1 MVAWPRPLRTTMTER
16 DPAIEIHGLT
26 RTFVSRKGFLF
37 REVTRTPALQGIDLS
52 IERGAI
58 FGLLGPNGAG
68 KTTLTKILSTLLL
81 PTSGT
86 ARVLGHDVVR
96 EADWLRSRIGLV
108 LGGERGLYN
117 RISGRENLRYFA
129 DLYGV
134 PLAERDHRIA
144 EVLKRVDLEWAA
156 DRRVEEYSRGM
167 KQKLHIARGILHR
180 PEILFLDEPTIGL
193 DPKSARETRK
203 LVRSLVAGGVTIFLT
218 THYMFEAEE
227 LCPQLAIL
235 SKGRI
240 VAQDTVAALRQLVGG
255 DRTLEA
261 EAYGFED
268 REVEALRR
276 LPGVSKILSEEFGPV
291 SRLTLR
297 VRTEE
302 TQPAHIRALLPSH
315 PELMVRER
323 RTSLEDVYLDL
334 VEEEAR

>member
-1 MVAWPRPLRTTMTER
+1 MPSTDL
-16 DPAIEIHGLT
+16 AIET
-26 RTFVSRKGFLF
+26 REIRRVFDSRKGFLF
-37 REVTRTPALQGIDLS
+37 RESTHTEALRGVDLAVA
-52 IERGAI
+52 RGAI

-86 ARVLGHDVVR
+86 ARVLGHDVVA
-96 EADWLRSRIGLV
+96 ESEWLRPRMGLV

-117 RISGRENLRYFA
+117 RISGKENLRYFA

-134 PLAERDHRIA
+134 PLADREARIR
-144 EVLKRVDLEWAA
+144 EVIARVDLEWAG

-203 LVRSLVAGGVTIFLT
+203 LVRSLVADGVTIFLT

-227 LCPQLAIL
+227 LCPEIAIL

-240 VAQDTVAALRQLVGG
+240 VARDTIAKLRHLVGG
-255 DRTLEA
+255 DRTIEA
-261 EAYGFED
+261 EAYGFDD
-268 REVEALRR
+268 REIDSLHR
-276 LPGVSKILSEEFGPV
+276 LPGVSKIATEEFGPV

-297 VRTEE
+297 VRTDEIGPE
-302 TQPAHIRALLPSH
+302 DVRSALPSH
-315 PELMVRER
+315 PELSVRER

-334 VEEEAR
+334 VEEEAQ

>member
-1 MVAWPRPLRTTMTER
+1 MRNGT
-16 DPAIEIHGLT
+16 PAIDVRGIS
-26 RTFVSRKGFLF
+26 RTFESRKGFLF
-37 REVTRTPALQGIDLS
+37 REATRTDALKGVDLRVEPGS
-52 IERGAI
+52 I

-86 ARVLGHDVVR
+86 ALVLGYDVNR
-96 EADWLRSRIGLV
+96 EAEKLRPLIGLV

-117 RISGRENLRYFA
+117 RVSGRDNLRYFA
-129 DLYGV
+129 DLYGIPV
-134 PLAERDHRIA
+134 AERDRRIQ
-144 EVLKRVDLEWAA
+144 EVLERVELTWAA

-180 PEILFLDEPTIGL
+180 PAMLFLDEPTIGL

-203 LVRSLVAGGVTIFLT
+203 LIRSLVADGVTIFLT

-227 LCPQLAIL
+227 LCPELAIL

-240 VAQDTVAALRQLVGG
+240 VARDTVARLRQLVGG
-255 DRTLEA
+255 DRTLEL
-261 EAYGFED
+261 EDYGFDD
-268 REVEALRR
+268 RELESLKR
-276 LPGVSKILSEEFGPV
+276 LPGVSKLLTEEFGPV
-291 SRLTLR
+291 LRVTLR
-297 VRTEE
+297 LRTEE
-302 TQPAHIRALLPSH
+302 TNETAVRTTLPGH
-315 PELMVRER
+315 PELAVRER

>member
-1 MVAWPRPLRTTMTER
+1 MSTSEL
-16 DPAIEIHGLT
+16 AIDVQGVT
-26 RTFVSRKGFLF
+26 RIFESRKGFLF
-37 REVTRTPALQGIDLS
+37 REISRTEALRGVDLQV
-52 IERGAI
+52 ERGAI

-86 ARVLGHDVVR
+86 VRVLGHDVVGDV
-96 EADWLRSRIGLV
+96 AWLRPRMGLV

-134 PLAERDHRIA
+134 PLRERDARIA
-144 EVLKRVDLEWAA
+144 EVLARVDLTWAA

-180 PEILFLDEPTIGL
+180 PQILFLDEPTIGL

-203 LVRSLVAGGVTIFLT
+203 LVRSLVADGVTIFLT

-227 LCPQLAIL
+227 LCPRIAIL

-240 VAQDTVAALRQLVGG
+240 VAQDSVSKLRELVGG
-255 DRTLEA
+255 DRTFEA
-261 EAYGFED
+261 EGYGFDD
-268 REVEALRR
+268 RELETLRR
-276 LPGVSKILSEEFGPV
+276 LPGVSKIVTEEFGPV
-291 SRLTLR
+291 LRLTLR
-297 VRTEE
+297 VRTGELQPDDVRRTLASHEE
-302 TQPAHIRALLPSH
+302 VS
-315 PELMVRER
+315 VRER

-334 VEEEAR
+334 VEEEAN

>member
-1 MVAWPRPLRTTMTER
+1 MIQSNL
-16 DPAIEIHGLT
+16 AIETHGIT
-26 RTFVSRKGFLF
+26 RQFVTRKGFLF
-37 REVTRTPALQGIDLS
+37 RDVNRTDALRGVDLAV
-52 IERGAI
+52 ERGAI

-68 KTTLTKILSTLLL
+68 KTTFVKILSTLLL
-81 PTSGT
+81 PTSGS
-86 ARVLGHDVVR
+86 ALVLGHDVTK
-96 EADWLRSRIGLV
+96 ETDWLRPRMGLV

-134 PLAERDHRIA
+134 PTEQRDRRIDELLERVGLADA
-144 EVLKRVDLEWAA
+144 S

-203 LVRSLVAGGVTIFLT
+203 LIRSLLTDGVTIFLT

-227 LCPQLAIL
+227 LCPRLAIL

-240 VAQDTVAALRQLVGG
+240 VARDTVDGLRELVGG

-268 REVEALRR
+268 REVEVLRH
-276 LPGVSKILSEEFGPV
+276 LPGVSKVVGEEFGPV
-291 SRLTLR
+291 MRLTMR
-297 VRTEE
+297 IRTGE
-302 TQPAHIRALLPSH
+302 TTADDILRALPGH
-315 PELMVRER
+315 PELSVKER

>member
-1 MVAWPRPLRTTMTER
+1 MSGLAR
-16 DPAIEIHGLT
+16 DGPAIET
-26 RTFVSRKGFLF
+26 RQLYRRFDSRKGFLF
-37 REVTRTPALQGIDLS
+37 REMTRTEALKGVDLVV
-52 IERGAI
+52 ERGAI

-86 ARVLGHDVVR
+86 ALVLGHDVTR
-96 EADWLRSRIGLV
+96 ETDWLRPRMGLV

-134 PLAERDHRIA
+134 PIAGRDARIR
-144 EVLKRVDLEWAA
+144 EVLERVGLTDAA

-203 LVRSLVAGGVTIFLT
+203 LIRSLVTDGVTIFLT

-227 LCPQLAIL
+227 LCPRLAIL

-240 VAQDTVAALRQLVGG
+240 VARDTVDALRALVGG
-255 DRTLEA
+255 DRTLEV
-261 EAYGFED
+261 EAYGFDD
-268 REVEALRR
+268 REVDAVRA
-276 LPGVSKILSEEFGPV
+276 LPGVSKVVTEEFGPMM
-291 SRLTLR
+291 RLTLR
-297 VRTEE
+297 VRTGEL
-302 TQPAHIRALLPSH
+302 TLDQVRGRLPGH
-315 PELMVRER
+315 AELAVRER

>member
-1 MVAWPRPLRTTMTER
+1 MSDDL
-16 DPAIEIHGLT
+16 AIEVRNLV
-26 RTFVSRKGFLF
+26 RVFESRKGFF
-37 REVTRTPALQGIDLS
+37 FGEKNRTEALKGVELLVG
-52 IERGAI
+52 RGTI

-81 PTSGT
+81 PTTGT
-86 ARVLGHDVVR
+86 VRVLGHDVVE
-96 EADWLRSRIGLV
+96 EASWLRPRIGLV

-117 RISGRENLRYFA
+117 RINARENLRYFA
-129 DLYGV
+129 DLYGIPPV
-134 PLAERDHRIA
+134 ERDRRIT
-144 EVLKRVDLEWAA
+144 EVLERVDLTWAG

-203 LVRSLVAGGVTIFLT
+203 LVRSLVVDGVTIFLT

-227 LCPQLAIL
+227 LCPQVAVL

-240 VAQDTVAALRQLVGG
+240 VANDTIGGLRQRVGG
-255 DRTLEA
+255 DRTIEV

-268 REVEALRR
+268 RELSLLRG
-276 LPGVSKILSEEFGPV
+276 LPGVSHVTGEEFGPRM
-291 SRLTLR
+291 RLTLR
-297 VRTEE
+297 VRTWE
-302 TQPAHIRALLPSH
+302 TTPEQVGLLLPGH
-315 PELMVRER
+315 PELSVRER

-334 VEEEAR
+334 VEEEAN